1 MNQTP
6 QRPDSDELELLQ
18 HYRRHTAEQPS
29 AELDARILAAAR
41 EAAASRRET
50 RHGLLDR
57 LRAWLFAGNPRARW
71 SVAFASLATIG
82 LGLGLSLHTLERP
95 GEMDAVPMPRAPA
108 PVSSYAAPPMPEERA
123 SSRRQLV
130 EEAPAAP
137 SVLAERQS
145 APAKMAPDVSDMA
158 ESPEAAGMADAM
170 PQRKVEAARIAGS
183 LADEQSEKQLRQAL
197 QKVLGLRRQGEEQVA
212 EQQLRLLQDR
222 YPQRDLT
229 AELERLA
236 QEEAQKR

>member
-6 QRPDSDELELLQ
+6 QRPDSAELELLQ

-50 RHGLLDR
+50 RHGLFDR
-57 LRAWLFAGNPRARW
+57 LRAWLFAGNPRTRW

-82 LGLGLSLHTLERP
+82 LGLGLSLHTLEWP

-123 SSRRQLV
+123 LSRRQLA

-137 SVLAERQS
+137 SMLAERQS
-145 APAKMAPDVSDMA
+145 APAKMAPDVGDMA
-158 ESPEAAGMADAM
+158 ESSEAAG
-170 PQRKVEAARIAGS
+170 IAGS
-183 LADEQSEKQLRQAL
+183 LADEQSEEQLRQAL
-197 QKVLGLRRQGEEQVA
+197 QKVLELRRQGDEQVA

>member
-6 QRPDSDELELLQ
+6 QRPDSAELELLQ

-50 RHGLLDR
+50 RPGLFDR
-57 LRAWLFAGNPRARW
+57 LRAWLFAGNPRTRW

-82 LGLGLSLHTLERP
+82 LGLHTLEWP

-123 SSRRQLV
+123 LSRRQLA

-137 SVLAERQS
+137 SMLAERQS
-145 APAKMAPDVSDMA
+145 APAKMAPDVGDMA
-158 ESPEAAGMADAM
+158 ESSEAAG
-170 PQRKVEAARIAGS
+170 IAGS
-183 LADEQSEKQLRQAL
+183 LADEQSEEQLRQAL
-197 QKVLGLRRQGEEQVA
+197 QKVLELRRQGDEQVA